1 MNVPNK
7 TKINQAKDKYRHLF
21 NSLGDAIFVHDMNG
35 RILDANDYACQRYGY
50 SYEKFKTMQIKD
62 VDTPEQAKHI
72 ENRIKKLLK
81 NGQITFETIHL
92 DSHNREFPVEAT
104 AKLGKYEGQQVVLV
118 IGHDIT
124 KRKQAEKALNESRYM
139 LQTVLD
145 SIPAAVFWKDQN
157 LIYLGGNRT
166 WLATTGINSSE
177 EVAGKSDY
185 DLPWSKEESDSFREN
200 DRRIMKS
207 GIPEYDIIEPYLR
220 SNGTQA
226 WAKTNKVPLRDTE
239 GKIVGI
245 LGTYEDITERKNAE
259 DALKE
264 AKNVLE
270 IKVLE
275 RTSELDEVNTALKVL
290 IKNRDMYAKEME
302 DKIRFEIHEIVTPN
316 LDKLKKSKL
325 NNNQRML
332 IEVIKNKI
340 NQVTVDFDVGILNKH
355 LTLTPSEIKVANL
368 IKHGKTNKEIAKLHN
383 SSVRTVES
391 HRASI
396 RRKIGIKNKK
406 MSIRSYLMNNL

>member
-166 WLATTGINSSE
+166 WLATTGLNSSE

-355 LTLTPSEIKVANL
+355 LTLTPSEIKV
-368 IKHGKTNKEIAKLHN
+368 
-383 SSVRTVES
+383 
-391 HRASI
+391 
-396 RRKIGIKNKK
+396 
-406 MSIRSYLMNNL
+406 